1 MKISG
6 TDPAALAT
14 ALVQA
19 TAIES
24 HRVDLEIELT
34 DLRNRR
40 AALYCSLW
48 DQVKRLRAT
57 VKGAYGD
64 DSSQSKMVGGTRR
77 SERKPKARAL
87 PGCAERCSQEAGLC
101 GEEQGLSSPRL
112 VYWIQP
118 EG

>member
-40 AALYCSLW
+40 AALYCSL
-48 DQVKRLRAT
+48 
-57 VKGAYGD
+57 
-64 DSSQSKMVGGTRR
+64 
-77 SERKPKARAL
+77 
-87 PGCAERCSQEAGLC
+87 
-101 GEEQGLSSPRL
+101 
-112 VYWIQP
+112 
-118 EG
+118 